1 MHPMC
6 LPQGAG
12 FRVAVGMMTED
23 HDSMCFNLCD
33 LLEVRDGR
41 LPAGLD
47 VLGYSA
53 SGHLARPVVAVVFA
67 VLLMLT

>member
-1 MHPMC
+1 
-6 LPQGAG
+6 
-12 FRVAVGMMTED
+12 MTED

-53 SGHLARPVVAVVFA
+53 SGHLARPMVAVVFA